1 MKLWDVNGDTMTAR
15 DMFIVLRRLDLIDKT
30 TSFNEFIEWMGAL
43 SWYANI
49 YKPK

>member
-1 MKLWDVNGDTMTAR
+1 MNLASTSDTIVVRDVFLM
-15 DMFIVLRRLDLIDKT
+15 LRRLDLIDRAQT
-30 TSFNEFIEWMGAL
+30 FNEFIEWMGAL